1 MKRRSS
7 KFVKK
12 TATRICLNSI
22 DGQDLYN
29 KVEFK
34 KEGLELYF
42 LKTRQIDYLQI
53 GKGEFVPNLSMM
65 YDLMDFDKEQTLKL
79 LDKYKLI

>member
-34 KEGLELYF
+34 KEGLELHF
-42 LKTRQIDYLQI
+42 LKTGQIDYLQI
-53 GKGEFVPNLSMM
+53 GKGEFVPNLSII
-65 YDLMDFDKEQTLKL
+65 DVLMHCGKEQTLKL
-79 LDKYKLI
+79 LDQYTLI

>member
-7 KFVKK
+7 KFEKK
-12 TATRICLNSI
+12 TSNSICLKSI
-22 DGQDLYN
+22 GGQDLNN

-42 LKTRQIDYLQI
+42 LKTGQIDYLQI

-65 YDLMDFDKEQTLKL
+65 DDLMDCDKEQTLKL
-79 LDKYKLI
+79 LDQYKLI